1 MTKEEKIATIEKQ
14 LKKKRRMYNRC
25 RSYAKRVQLDYEIG
39 CLYKE
44 LVKAYNEE
52 GEK

>member
-14 LKKKRRMYNRC
+14 LKEKRGAYNRC
-25 RSYAKRVQLDYEIG
+25 RSFAKRVQLDYEIG
-39 CLYKE
+39 CLYEE

-52 GEK
+52 G